1 MKSYQNRN
9 ELIEDVDFVKSI
21 ILDYEFMNHLIH
33 TLFRQWMKTSPD
45 SPWYSKNIN
54 SIETTAKSVEA
65 PLSNLQ
71 NINLKPESN
80 LSKQNSQSI
89 IDNAMDIKLEM
100 QSAPLPNK
108 FPLNDNNFLPEKFE
122 TSNTITNF
130 ILSLSWRAAKKFARA
145 HAKTSENCLIIKY
158 IQKYT

>member
-54 SIETTAKSVEA
+54 SI
-65 PLSNLQ
+65 
-71 NINLKPESN
+71 
-80 LSKQNSQSI
+80 
-89 IDNAMDIKLEM
+89 
-100 QSAPLPNK
+100 
-108 FPLNDNNFLPEKFE
+108 
-122 TSNTITNF
+122 
-130 ILSLSWRAAKKFARA
+130 
-145 HAKTSENCLIIKY
+145 
-158 IQKYT
+158 